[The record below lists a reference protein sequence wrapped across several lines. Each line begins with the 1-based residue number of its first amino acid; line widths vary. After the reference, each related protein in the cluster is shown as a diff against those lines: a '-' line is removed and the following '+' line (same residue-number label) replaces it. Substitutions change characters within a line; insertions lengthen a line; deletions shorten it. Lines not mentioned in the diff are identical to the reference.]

1 MKYEE
6 VMIGLKQGKYA
17 SAYLLCGKEPYYIDK
32 VADYIEQNVLD
43 EMAREFDQTI
53 IYGKDLAGGDV
64 APVIGAARGFAMMG
78 GNKVIIVKEAQ
89 NIKKWEALAM
99 YMDNPQPSTI
109 LVFCYKYGSP
119 DKRLNLFKN
128 WEKKGGVLMESEQLR
143 DYQVEKWIRDYV
155 AERNKELKA
164 LGDEVQ
170 IDEKV
175 AKILAD
181 SLGTDLTQIVS
192 SLQKLID
199 GRPEGVKVI
208 DAALV
213 ERNVGISKDF
223 NVFELQSA
231 LIAGDVVKANRITQ
245 YFATSKDHPMVK
257 ELGVLYGFFAN
268 LMIYHY
274 LPDKSGDP
282 PSEAA
287 LCSEGSLGS
296 GELVGHAAVLRPAV
310 PRPPQPGAAGCSAEH
325 GRRLASLVQE
335 MLGAALLAAS
345 WGREPGA
352 LGVRLSLGVSVSPAS
367 MGVRVMDTS
376 WVARR
381 GSSAGRKAS
390 CAPPAM
396 QPPAPPAELAPPLP
410 SPLPEQSPEGPMV
423 PALSPSGLGLQPAA
437 ERTR

>member
-17 SAYLLCGKEPYYIDK
+17 PAYMLCGKESYYIDK
-32 VADYIEQNVLD
+32 VSDYIEQNVLD
-43 EMAREFDQTI
+43 AMAREFDQTI
-53 IYGKDLAGGDV
+53 IYGKDLASGDV
-64 APVIGAARGFAMMG
+64 SPVIGAARGFAMMG
-78 GNKVIIVKEAQ
+78 GYKVIIVKEAQ

-181 SLGTDLTQIVS
+181 SLGTDLTQIVG

-213 ERNVGISKDF
+213 ERNIGISKDF

-245 YFATSKDHPMVK
+245 YFANSKDHPMIK
-257 ELGVLYGFFAN
+257 ELGILYGFFAN
-268 LMIYHY
+268 LMVYHY
-274 LPDKSGDP
+274 LHDKSDR
-282 PSEAA
+282 
-287 LCSEGSLGS
+287 
-296 GELVGHAAVLRPAV
+296 V
-310 PRPPQPGAAGCSAEH
+310 AG
-325 GRRLASLVQE
+325 
-335 MLGAALLAAS
+335 
-345 WGREPGA
+345 PA
-352 LGVRLSLGVSVSPAS
+352 LGVAPYFVKDYAAA
-367 MGVRVMDTS
+367 
-376 WVARR
+376 ARR
-381 GSSAGRKAS
+381 FSAGKTFVIIGYLRDIDARLRGINNPSAKDADLWK
-390 CAPPAM
+390 
-396 QPPAPPAELAPPLP
+396 ELIYKILH
-410 SPLPEQSPEGPMV
+410 
-423 PALSPSGLGLQPAA
+423 
-437 ERTR
+437 

>member
-1 MKYEE
+1 MAKYEE

-17 SAYLLCGKEPYYIDK
+17 PAYMLCGKESYYIDK

-43 EMAREFDQTI
+43 DMAREFDQTI
-53 IYGKDLAGGDV
+53 IYGKDLSGGDV
-64 APVIGAARGFAMMG
+64 SPVIGAARGFAMMG
-78 GNKVIIVKEAQ
+78 GYKVIIVKEAQ
-89 NIKKWEALAM
+89 NIKKWDALAM

-155 AERNKELKA
+155 AEWNEAMKREGEEA
-164 LGDEVQ
+164 IR

-181 SLGTDLTQIVS
+181 SIGNDLTQIVGA
-192 SLQKLID
+192 LQKLID

-213 ERNVGISKDF
+213 ERNIGISKDF

-245 YFATSKDHPMVK
+245 YFASSKDHPMVK
-257 ELGVLYGFFAN
+257 ELGILYGFFAN

-274 LPDKSGDP
+274 LPNKSDR
-282 PSEAA
+282 
-287 LCSEGSLGS
+287 
-296 GELVGHAAVLRPAV
+296 V
-310 PRPPQPGAAGCSAEH
+310 
-325 GRRLASLVQE
+325 
-335 MLGAALLAAS
+335 AAS
-345 WGREPGA
+345 A
-352 LGVRLSLGVSVSPAS
+352 LGVSPFFVKDYAAA
-367 MGVRVMDTS
+367 
-376 WVARR
+376 ARR
-381 GSSAGRKAS
+381 FSAGKTFAIIGYFREIDARLKGINNPSAKD
-390 CAPPAM
+390 ADLWK
-396 QPPAPPAELAPPLP
+396 ELIYKILH
-410 SPLPEQSPEGPMV
+410 
-423 PALSPSGLGLQPAA
+423 
-437 ERTR
+437 

>member
-1 MKYEE
+1 MKYDE

-17 SAYLLCGKEPYYIDK
+17 PAYMLCGKESYYIDL
-32 VADYIEQNVLD
+32 VANYIENNVLD

-53 IYGKDLAGGDV
+53 IYGKDLSGGDV
-64 APVIGAARGFAMMG
+64 SPVIGAARGFAMMG
-78 GNKVIIVKEAQ
+78 GYKVIIVKEAQ

-155 AERNKELKA
+155 ADEANRRKA
-164 LGDEVQ
+164 KGEEAIR

-181 SLGTDLTQIVS
+181 SIGNDLTQIVGA
-192 SLQKLID
+192 LQKLID
-199 GRPEGVKVI
+199 GRPEGVNVI

-213 ERNVGISKDF
+213 ERNIGISKDF

-245 YFATSKDHPMVK
+245 YFASSKDHPMVK
-257 ELGVLYGFFAN
+257 ELGILYGFFAN

-274 LPDKSGDP
+274 LPDKTDR
-282 PSEAA
+282 
-287 LCSEGSLGS
+287 
-296 GELVGHAAVLRPAV
+296 V
-310 PRPPQPGAAGCSAEH
+310 
-325 GRRLASLVQE
+325 
-335 MLGAALLAAS
+335 AAS
-345 WGREPGA
+345 A
-352 LGVRLSLGVSVSPAS
+352 LGISPYFVKDYAAAAK
-367 MGVRVMDTS
+367 RY
-376 WVARR
+376 
-381 GSSAGRKAS
+381 SAGKTFAIIGYFREIDARSKGINNPSAKD
-390 CAPPAM
+390 ADLWK
-396 QPPAPPAELAPPLP
+396 ELIYKILH
-410 SPLPEQSPEGPMV
+410 
-423 PALSPSGLGLQPAA
+423 
-437 ERTR
+437 

>member
-1 MKYEE
+1 MAKYEE

-17 SAYLLCGKEPYYIDK
+17 PAYMLCGKESYYIDK

-53 IYGKDLAGGDV
+53 IYGKDLSGGDV
-64 APVIGAARGFAMMG
+64 SPVIGAARGFAMMG
-78 GNKVIIVKEAQ
+78 GYKVIIVKEAQ
-89 NIKKWEALAM
+89 NIKKWDALAM

-155 AERNKELKA
+155 AEWNEAMKREGEEA
-164 LGDEVQ
+164 IR

-181 SLGTDLTQIVS
+181 SIGNDLTQIVGA
-192 SLQKLID
+192 LQKLID

-213 ERNVGISKDF
+213 ERNIGISKDF

-245 YFATSKDHPMVK
+245 YFASSKDHPMVK
-257 ELGVLYGFFAN
+257 ELGILYGFFAN

-274 LPDKSGDP
+274 LPDKSDR
-282 PSEAA
+282 
-287 LCSEGSLGS
+287 
-296 GELVGHAAVLRPAV
+296 V
-310 PRPPQPGAAGCSAEH
+310 
-325 GRRLASLVQE
+325 
-335 MLGAALLAAS
+335 AAS
-345 WGREPGA
+345 A
-352 LGVRLSLGVSVSPAS
+352 LGVSPFFVKDYAAA
-367 MGVRVMDTS
+367 
-376 WVARR
+376 ARR
-381 GSSAGRKAS
+381 FSAGKTFAIIGYFREIDARLKGINNPSAKD
-390 CAPPAM
+390 ADLWK
-396 QPPAPPAELAPPLP
+396 ELIYKILH
-410 SPLPEQSPEGPMV
+410 
-423 PALSPSGLGLQPAA
+423 
-437 ERTR
+437 

>member
-17 SAYLLCGKEPYYIDK
+17 PAYMLCGKESYYIDK
-32 VADYIEQNVLD
+32 VSDYIEQNVLD
-43 EMAREFDQTI
+43 AMAREFDQTI
-53 IYGKDLAGGDV
+53 IYGKDLASGDV
-64 APVIGAARGFAMMG
+64 SPVIGAARGFAMMG
-78 GNKVIIVKEAQ
+78 GYKVIIVKEAQ

-181 SLGTDLTQIVS
+181 SLGTDLTQIVG

-213 ERNVGISKDF
+213 ERNIGISKDF

-245 YFATSKDHPMVK
+245 YFANSKDHPMIK
-257 ELGVLYGFFAN
+257 ELGILYGFFAN
-268 LMIYHY
+268 LMVYHY
-274 LPDKSGDP
+274 LPDKSDR
-282 PSEAA
+282 
-287 LCSEGSLGS
+287 
-296 GELVGHAAVLRPAV
+296 V
-310 PRPPQPGAAGCSAEH
+310 AG
-325 GRRLASLVQE
+325 
-335 MLGAALLAAS
+335 
-345 WGREPGA
+345 PA
-352 LGVRLSLGVSVSPAS
+352 LGVAPYFVKDYAAA
-367 MGVRVMDTS
+367 
-376 WVARR
+376 ARR
-381 GSSAGRKAS
+381 FSAGKTFVIIGYLRDIDARLRGINNPSAKDADLWK
-390 CAPPAM
+390 
-396 QPPAPPAELAPPLP
+396 ELIYKILH
-410 SPLPEQSPEGPMV
+410 
-423 PALSPSGLGLQPAA
+423 
-437 ERTR
+437 

>member
-17 SAYLLCGKEPYYIDK
+17 PAYMLCGKESYYIDK

-78 GNKVIIVKEAQ
+78 GYKVIIVKEAQ
-89 NIKKWEALAM
+89 NIKKWEALAL

-119 DKRLNLFKN
+119 DKRLALFKN
-128 WEKKGGVLMESEQLR
+128 WEKKGGVLMESEPLR
-143 DYQVEKWIRDYV
+143 DYQVEKWIKDYV
-155 AERNKELKA
+155 AQWNEAMRRE
-164 LGDEVQ
+164 GDEAIR

-181 SLGTDLTQIVS
+181 SIGTDLTQIVGA
-192 SLQKLID
+192 LQKLID

-213 ERNVGISKDF
+213 ERNIGISKDF
-223 NVFELQSA
+223 NVFELQDA
-231 LIAGDVVKANRITQ
+231 LVKGDVVKANRITQ

-257 ELGVLYGFFAN
+257 ELGILYGFFAN

-274 LPDKSGDP
+274 LPDKSDR
-282 PSEAA
+282 A
-287 LCSEGSLGS
+287 
-296 GELVGHAAVLRPAV
+296 
-310 PRPPQPGAAGCSAEH
+310 
-325 GRRLASLVQE
+325 
-335 MLGAALLAAS
+335 AAS
-345 WGREPGA
+345 A
-352 LGVRLSLGVSVSPAS
+352 LGVNPYFVKDYATAAKRY
-367 MGVRVMDTS
+367 
-376 WVARR
+376 
-381 GSSAGRKAS
+381 SAGKTFAIIGYFREIDARLKGINNPSAKD
-390 CAPPAM
+390 ADLWK
-396 QPPAPPAELAPPLP
+396 ELIYKI
-410 SPLPEQSPEGPMV
+410 MH
-423 PALSPSGLGLQPAA
+423 
-437 ERTR
+437 

>member
-1 MKYEE
+1 MAKYDE

-17 SAYLLCGKEPYYIDK
+17 PAYMLCGKEPYYIDL
-32 VADYIEQNVLD
+32 VANYIENNVLD

-53 IYGKDLAGGDV
+53 IYGKDLTGGDV
-64 APVIGAARGFAMMG
+64 SAVIGAARGFAMMG
-78 GNKVIIVKEAQ
+78 GYKVIIVKEAQ

-119 DKRLNLFKN
+119 DKRLTLFKN

-155 AERNKELKA
+155 AQRNKELKEN
-164 LGDEVQ
+164 GDEVQ

-175 AKILAD
+175 TKILAD
-181 SLGTDLTQIVS
+181 SIGTDLTQIVGA
-192 SLQKLID
+192 LQKLID

-213 ERNVGISKDF
+213 ERNIGISKDF

-257 ELGVLYGFFAN
+257 ELGILYGFFAN

-274 LPDKSGDP
+274 LPDKTDR
-282 PSEAA
+282 
-287 LCSEGSLGS
+287 
-296 GELVGHAAVLRPAV
+296 VV
-310 PRPPQPGAAGCSAEH
+310 
-325 GRRLASLVQE
+325 AS
-335 MLGAALLAAS
+335 
-345 WGREPGA
+345 A
-352 LGVRLSLGVSVSPAS
+352 LGVAPFMVKDYAAAAKRY
-367 MGVRVMDTS
+367 
-376 WVARR
+376 
-381 GSSAGRKAS
+381 SAGKTFAIIGYFRETDARLKGINNPSAKD
-390 CAPPAM
+390 ADLWK
-396 QPPAPPAELAPPLP
+396 ELIYKI
-410 SPLPEQSPEGPMV
+410 MH
-423 PALSPSGLGLQPAA
+423 
-437 ERTR
+437 